1 MTPRNDEPVLIDTD
15 AAAEALRTSAR
26 QLNQWADDGV
36 VTPAA
41 TAPDGQRRWNLH
53 DLRRQLAA
61 HLDQRGED

>member
-1 MTPRNDEPVLIDTD
+1 MNPRHDEPVLIDTH

-41 TAPDGQRRWNLH
+41 TDPDGQRRWNLH

-61 HLDQRGED
+61 HVDQRSEN